1 MCSDSQI
8 FLKAALISKGFYNYA
23 IIIFIFVVPHQL
35 FTPNDSMRLML
46 IDDDEDDRLIF
57 KEAIKE
63 IDPSI
68 ICTTA
73 EDGESGFETLTRLAP
88 FPDYIFL
95 DINMPKINGFEC
107 LKRIR
112 ENKRWSNIPVI
123 IHSTSRSA
131 SDIRKAEEF
140 GANYYLVKEGH
151 YEGMCKML
159 RKILGMEGHCD
170 HEIEAGLLY
179 TFNAGGRA

>member
-1 MCSDSQI
+1 
-8 FLKAALISKGFYNYA
+8 
-23 IIIFIFVVPHQL
+23 
-35 FTPNDSMRLML
+35 MRLML

-63 IDPSI
+63 IAPSI

-73 EDGESGFETLTRLAP
+73 ADGESGFETLTRLAP

-107 LKRIR
+107 LKRIK
-112 ENKRWSNIPVI
+112 ENTRWSDIPVI
-123 IHSTSRSA
+123 IHSTSRWA

-140 GANYYLVKEGH
+140 GANYYLVKQGN
-151 YEGMCKML
+151 YDGLCKSL
-159 RKILGMEGHCD
+159 RTILNTDQPHG
-170 HEIEAGLLY
+170 HEIEPGLLY
-179 TFNAGGRA
+179 SFNEKGRA